1 MSLNAIELNFP
12 PPNDVIRPRPLRPT
26 SLFVTYDI
34 VAFRDVA
41 FDAKIAVGGRFL
53 VRSVYQLI
61 PTVKM
66 ETRHPVVAIFPFIGK
81 TTPYAEFSKLCSESF
96 HRDIDRRVVFKFCE
110 IRREIGEIVRYLP
123 DKIFALFSSS
133 RYCADRAQDLPEPTP
148 DNVL

>member
-1 MSLNAIELNFP
+1 MSLNATELNFP

-66 ETRHPVVAIFPFIGK
+66 ETRHPVVAIFPFIGIFK
-81 TTPYAEFSKLCSESF
+81 TLFRK
-96 HRDIDRRVVFKFCE
+96 
-110 IRREIGEIVRYLP
+110 
-123 DKIFALFSSS
+123 FSSGHRS
-133 RYCADRAQDLPEPTP
+133 TCCVQIL
-148 DNVL
+148 